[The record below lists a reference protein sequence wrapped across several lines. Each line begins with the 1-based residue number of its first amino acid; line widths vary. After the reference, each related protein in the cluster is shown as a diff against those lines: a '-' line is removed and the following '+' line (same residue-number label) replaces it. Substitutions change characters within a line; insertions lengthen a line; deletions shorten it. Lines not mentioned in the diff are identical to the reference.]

1 MLTIQLL
8 GKVHIIF
15 NSENFED
22 QMSTKQT
29 ALICLLVL
37 SKGYEMSK
45 EKLASYLWPDSSEEA
60 AKYNLR
66 YNLWIIGKM
75 LSLKESGEGLILS
88 KKEYCRLNESFEFD
102 CDRIRLDQFNPKED
116 HTLDEL
122 LEFRKLIRGDFLEG
136 LYLRNCNEFN
146 EMILFERVVC
156 QNRQLEVLKALLQ
169 TYDEMKDYANM
180 LQILNELSV
189 IEPYNDHFAIKTLDT
204 YCKMGNRVAAIQYY
218 KQFEAQ
224 LRRNLNISPEEA
236 LKNYYKRLVAS
247 ADQSPM
253 ANPEQTTE
261 TTKKTEK
268 TEKTQKRK
276 IAIEVGSLKSIEFYT
291 VAEIIRKII
300 KAVKPEELLLLNRRY
315 LLDLGYI
322 TNELMILLEQ
332 TGVYVAEVQ
341 ECVPSVRIF
350 HAYKAL
356 LEHLSAYYDI
366 EIKVNNPDALD
377 ELSKTLV

>member
-15 NSENFED
+15 NGENFED

-29 ALICLLVL
+29 ALICLLML

-66 YNLWIIGKM
+66 YNLWTIGKM

-88 KKEYCRLNESFEFD
+88 KKEYCRLNESIEFD
-102 CDRIRLDQFNPKED
+102 CDRIRLDQFNPREA

-122 LEFRKLIRGDFLEG
+122 IEFRKLIRGDFLEG

-156 QNRQLEVLKALLQ
+156 QNRQLEVLKALLEM
-169 TYDEMKDYANM
+169 YEEMKDYANM

-204 YCKMGNRVAAIQYY
+204 YCKMGNRVAAIHYY

-236 LKNYYKRLVAS
+236 LKKYYLRLMTS
-247 ADQSPM
+247 ADQVSK
-253 ANPEQTTE
+253 ESSD
-261 TTKKTEK
+261 
-268 TEKTQKRK
+268 QKNQQRK
-276 IAIEVGSLKSIEFYT
+276 ITIEVDSLKSIEFYT

-300 KAVKPEELLLLNRRY
+300 KAVKPDELLLLNRRY

-332 TGVYVAEVQ
+332 NGVSVAEVQ

-356 LEHLSAYYDI
+356 LEHLSAYYTI

-377 ELSKTLV
+377 EMSKTLL